1 MCERETALTVEPAK
15 KDSPDVSVIIVS
27 WNAVAYLEKCLR
39 SLRTVTGVTLEI
51 IVVDNASTDGSP
63 EVVRRQ
69 YPDVILL
76 EQASNTGFARANNI
90 GIMLAR
96 GRYLALINSD
106 VEVEPGT
113 IGYLVKYMDENA
125 GVGMTGPRIVGRDG
139 MLQKSARRFPTLG
152 RVCCRAIGL
161 DNLFPSLSFFSHEAE
176 ANVDVLSGCFWLV
189 RREAL
194 AGVGLLDER
203 FFMYGED
210 IDWCKRFNDKRW
222 LVTYLP
228 QVQALHYGGG
238 SSANAPTFYYVA
250 RHKADVQYWRKHHGR
265 CVTLLYKLIL
275 CFADVGRLVLNS
287 MRYLFRKS
295 SRCVARQKIERSAAN
310 LRTLCGRGAK
320 SHEGLR

>member
-1 MCERETALTVEPAK
+1 MGERETVLTPEPAMK
-15 KDSPDVSVIIVS
+15 EGPEVSVIIVS

-39 SLRTVTGVTLEI
+39 SLRTVTGVSLEI

-90 GIMLAR
+90 GIMRAG

-113 IGYLVKYMDENA
+113 IGCLVKYMDENA
-125 GVGMTGPRIVGRDG
+125 RVGMTGPRIVGRDG

-152 RVCCRAIGL
+152 RACCRSIGL
-161 DNLFPSLSFFSHEAE
+161 DNLFPSLSFFSHEAQ

-194 AGVGLLDER
+194 HGVGLLDER

-210 IDWCKRFNDKRW
+210 IDWCKRFNDKKW

-250 RHKADVQYWRKHHGR
+250 MQKAGVQYWRKHGG
-265 CVTLLYKLIL
+265 CSAAFAYTVIL
-275 CFADVGRLVLNS
+275 CVADLGRIVLNS
-287 MRYLFRKS
+287 IRYLGVTSKRG
-295 SRCVARQKIERSAAN
+295 VYRQKIERSVAS
-310 LRTLCGRGAK
+310 LRALCSISSRVSGG
-320 SHEGLR
+320 SP